1 MELARG
7 VTVIPAVGL
16 ASGKL
21 RIYDLITL
29 SILRP
34 AGGSSTISPVAFL
47 ISDAANPQLDVR
59 LIS

>member
-16 ASGKL
+16 VS
-21 RIYDLITL
+21 IYDLITL

-47 ISDAANPQLDVR
+47 ISDAANPSSCLLV
-59 LIS
+59 